1 MTRWTSLAAVILSP
15 VIWSAVILLLLA
27 LPSAR
32 VRAQS
37 LVEEVPEDPC
47 DRARSLDGDDAS
59 PVAQHLRRSCRLERF
74 ENRLAAE
81 RRQEVAADQEIRE
94 ANVQQWLEATQPSRV
109 THPMAVEGFVGEG
122 LASYGLSFAW
132 DVLRRAELGAWLGWR
147 PISCADQYST
157 DTANCGR
164 TAFGLRGRWYLND
177 RNFSPFIGTGFSV
190 MSSHLQIVSATTD
203 SNGSNLLTG
212 SGRANSVSGEGGLQV
227 WIRAFRMSLEYV
239 FEYAFYTGANLDDK
253 QKTPSED
260 LRVALHDSLRN
271 DRNGIRFQVGYAF

>member
-1 MTRWTSLAAVILSP
+1 
-15 VIWSAVILLLLA
+15 
-27 LPSAR
+27 
-32 VRAQS
+32 
-37 LVEEVPEDPC
+37 
-47 DRARSLDGDDAS
+47 
-59 PVAQHLRRSCRLERF
+59 
-74 ENRLAAE
+74 
-81 RRQEVAADQEIRE
+81 
-94 ANVQQWLEATQPSRV
+94 
-109 THPMAVEGFVGEG
+109 
-122 LASYGLSFAW
+122 
-132 DVLRRAELGAWLGWR
+132 
-147 PISCADQYST
+147 
-157 DTANCGR
+157 
-164 TAFGLRGRWYLND
+164 
-177 RNFSPFIGTGFSV
+177 